1 MAGLE
6 VKSEN
11 LAERGLLLQS
21 CIHCQKQVGK
31 QSWEMMGMCFCFV
44 KNEKNQGAGRGWKI
58 FHALWIGA
66 SFAWTL
72 LELKSEVI
80 WPANMLPTSLER
92 IRTQTQAFQQGLWAS
107 QAVCQPLCQMFA
119 PKAGFRNRVSRGISF
134 YNSVLRAFLTSESK
148 KASKGQILTS
158 LLYSLDQSSPTK
170 TLYWCWGPSAIM
182 LTLDSELQLPESTKS
197 VEKANHNLTGKPGV
211 IFLSF

>member
-1 MAGLE
+1 MKERDLAAL
-6 VKSEN
+6 VASWNFQNTHSAQAKCKWKWPKWTIACYTKTRIKS
-11 LAERGLLLQS
+11 
-21 CIHCQKQVGK
+21 
-31 QSWEMMGMCFCFV
+31 
-44 KNEKNQGAGRGWKI
+44 
-58 FHALWIGA
+58 
-66 SFAWTL
+66 
-72 LELKSEVI
+72 
-80 WPANMLPTSLER
+80 R
-92 IRTQTQAFQQGLWAS
+92 IRIQTQAFQQGLWAS